1 MQVSDTS
8 AGELVFESAGYSLA
22 QGGSGLL
29 LLGLPAISRS
39 ASPQEI
45 SMPSRAPRAQPQSN
59 TIQGRPRRGR
69 LLKPALHRTLIRPHP
84 SAVVEKEGFYW
95 SAMPGFD
102 FQSVVGNHWQP
113 WNRTFVVPLK
123 KVGRRIPM
131 YVSNVEAKLP
141 IIGEPVGFDLIAGD
155 WVAPYGSGKVGDF
168 IFASSLKWRA
178 QDDYDVEVN
187 LRFSNE
193 GDGVHLVLAS
203 HDAGGSVLVLP
214 HQAPE
219 TEYQSFLPYKFSL
232 RPGGT
237 WDDKREDRNF
247 FYRARTAK
255 EHEQVKKALYGK
267 IHRNFRYYVGG
278 KDNITVAFIYY
289 LNPDGTRNLEFDGNN
304 LFPHL
309 QERNDLKAP

>member
-1 MQVSDTS
+1 MKSFHNGFAVSMLLPLLWPGGVLAENFPIAKVTIKAQDENGKGISKAQVDLTFGQSGQAATKVTDANGFCSVEGPSD
-8 AGELVFESAGYSLA
+8 GYV
-22 QGGSGLL
+22 
-29 LLGLPAISRS
+29 
-39 ASPQEI
+39 
-45 SMPSRAPRAQPQSN
+45 
-59 TIQGRPRRGR
+59 
-69 LLKPALHRTLIRPHP
+69 
-84 SAVVEKEGFYW
+84 SAVIEKEGFYW

-102 FQSVVGNHWQP
+102 FQSVVGNRWQP

-155 WVAPYGSGKVGDF
+155 WVAPSGTGKVADF

-178 QDDYDVEVN
+178 QDDYDVDVN

-193 GDGVHLVLAS
+193 GDGVYLVLAS

-219 TEYQSFLPYKFSL
+219 TGYQSFLPYKFSL

-237 WDDKREDRNF
+237 WDDKKEDRNF
-247 FYRARTAK
+247 FYRVRTAK
-255 EHEQVKKALYGK
+255 EHEKVKKALYGK
-267 IHRNFRYYVGG
+267 IHRNFRYYVSS
-278 KDNITVAFIYY
+278 KNNITVAFIYY
-289 LNPDGTRNLEFDGNN
+289 LNPDGTRDLEFNGNN

-309 QERNDLKAP
+309 QDRNDLKAP